1 MQYNALVPTTAGPR
15 VIPSAEHAPSPG
27 SGHGS
32 GRGRLDK
39 RRAILDAAA
48 EVFGESGYER
58 ASVDAIALKA
68 AVSKPTIYNHFGTKE
83 QLFRESIAESAATVN
98 QQSMDAITA
107 FNPRSANWRAELN
120 DLVIALTQCSRSECA
135 QSVQRQI
142 YSEVKRDP
150 EVYRAVRSRAIDP
163 ITNAL
168 AGQLAMLAN
177 AGRLEIPN
185 PLLAAKQLLALATA
199 EIVELTE
206 LGGRTATNAEVR
218 KAAAAAVD
226 TFVAAFAKD

>member
-1 MQYNALVPTTAGPR
+1 MPT
-15 VIPSAEHAPSPG
+15 SAEAHTRPAEHIRTP
-27 SGHGS
+27 GS

-83 QLFRESIAESAATVN
+83 NLFRESIAESAATVN
-98 QQSMDAITA
+98 QQSMDSITA
-107 FNPRSANWRAELN
+107 FDPRSTDWRAALNEL
-120 DLVIALTQCSRSECA
+120 VVGLTQCSRSECA

-150 EVYRAVRSRAIDP
+150 EVYRAVRARAIDP
-163 ITNAL
+163 IANAL

-177 AGRLEIPN
+177 AGHLDIPD

-218 KAAAAAVD
+218 TAAAAAVD
-226 TFVAAFAKD
+226 TFVAAFTKH

>member
-1 MQYNALVPTTAGPR
+1 MPTTAD
-15 VIPSAEHAPSPG
+15 SHAIIAADR
-27 SGHGS
+27 GS

-83 QLFRESIAESAATVN
+83 HLFRESIAESAATVN
-98 QQSMDAITA
+98 QESMNSITR
-107 FNPRSANWRAELN
+107 FDPRTDDWRAALNELVVG
-120 DLVIALTQCSRSECA
+120 LAQCSRSECA

-150 EVYRAVRSRAIDP
+150 EVYRAVRARAIDP
-163 ITNAL
+163 ITKAL

-177 AGRLEIPN
+177 AGRLAIPD

-206 LGGRTATNAEVR
+206 LGGRTATDAEVR

-226 TFVAAFAKD
+226 TFVAAFTKA

>member
-1 MQYNALVPTTAGPR
+1 MPTTAESH
-15 VIPSAEHAPSPG
+15 VISAAER
-27 SGHGS
+27 GS

-83 QLFRESIAESAATVN
+83 NLFRESIAESAATVN
-98 QQSMDAITA
+98 QQSMDSITR
-107 FNPRSANWRAELN
+107 FDPRTADWRAALNEL
-120 DLVIALTQCSRSECA
+120 VMGLTQCSRSECA

-142 YSEVKRDP
+142 YAEVKRDP
-150 EVYRAVRSRAIDP
+150 EVYRAVRARAIDP

-177 AGRLEIPN
+177 AGRLAIPD

-206 LGGRTATNAEVR
+206 LGGRTASDAEVR
-218 KAAAAAVD
+218 RAAAAAVD
-226 TFVAAFAKD
+226 TFVAAFATS